1 MFVPVTHRCLSLCP
15 RSWTRQI
22 NRTAERQSSWV
33 WGLLRTLLDI
43 SISQGTHC
51 SISASTHIPFFLFSN
66 VFQYFFIPFTGVS
79 SLLLQWLMLIQLKR
93 CYCRG
98 KCMHVHF
105 LCYTCSSFTWI
116 FIFYLCLCVLT
127 RVIALVQRQMVMANF
142 TQDFI
147 NKLQEF
153 CKKLHFPAEL
163 RNMRNR
169 YACPLTSRV
178 TCYMYMLLL

>member
-1 MFVPVTHRCLSLCP
+1 MFEFVSSFLNQADQQDSRAAVIMSLGAAEDFIRHFHFSGYSLQHFRFYTHS
-15 RSWTRQI
+15 
-22 NRTAERQSSWV
+22 
-33 WGLLRTLLDI
+33 
-43 SISQGTHC
+43 
-51 SISASTHIPFFLFSN
+51 FFLH
-66 VFQYFFIPFTGVS
+66 FQMFFNIFFMSFTGVS

-93 CYCRG
+93 CYCTG
-98 KCMHVHF
+98 KCMHIHF

-142 TQDFI
+142 TPDFI

-163 RNMRNR
+163 RNMKNR
-169 YACPLTSRV
+169 CARLLTSRD

>member
-1 MFVPVTHRCLSLCP
+1 MFEFVSSFLNQADQQDSRAAVIMSLGAAEDFIRHFHFSGYSLQHFCFYTHS
-15 RSWTRQI
+15 
-22 NRTAERQSSWV
+22 
-33 WGLLRTLLDI
+33 
-43 SISQGTHC
+43 
-51 SISASTHIPFFLFSN
+51 FFLFSN

-169 YACPLTSRV
+169 YARPLTSRV